1 MLSDEHFMA
10 RCLQLAQ
17 LGMRVVAPNPM
28 VGAVIVYDDQII
40 GEGYHEIYG
49 GPHAEVNAV
58 HSVKDAELLSKAT
71 IYVSLE
77 PCSHFGKTPPCADL
91 IIENRF
97 RRVVIGTRDPN
108 VQVDGRGIER
118 LEKAGIE
125 VRFGVLEK
133 ECRALNRHFYTF
145 HEKGRPFIVLK
156 WAQTP
161 NGLID
166 NDEQEVGIAWI
177 SRPETQNY
185 VHQLRASLHGIL
197 VGRQTVIKDN
207 PRLTVRTAE
216 GIDPVR
222 IVLDSQL
229 SLDKNYAV
237 FSSEGKTIVLNTL
250 KTAEEGPIHYQCID
264 AMEVDK
270 ICAAL
275 HKEGIQSVLVEGG
288 KATLQ
293 SFIDSGLWDEARI
306 ITGQHSF
313 ASGTAT
319 PQLRGTCIKAERYF
333 GDTIETYSN
342 S

>member
-17 LGMRVVAPNPM
+17 LGRRVVAPNPM
-28 VGAVIVYDDQII
+28 VGAVIVYEDQII
-40 GEGYHEIYG
+40 GEGYHAVYG
-49 GPHAEVNAV
+49 GPHAEVNAIR
-58 HSVKDAELLSKAT
+58 SVKDSALLSKAT

-91 IIENRF
+91 LIQNSF

-118 LEKAGIE
+118 LEKAGIA
-125 VRFGVLEK
+125 VRSGVMEK
-133 ECRALNRHFYTF
+133 ECRALNRHFYTY
-145 HEKGRPFIVLK
+145 HEKKRPYIVLK

-166 NDEQEVGIAWI
+166 NDVQPGGIAWI
-177 SRPETQNY
+177 SQPETQDY

-197 VGRQTVIKDN
+197 VGRKTVLKDN
-207 PRLTVRTAE
+207 PRLTVRKVE
-216 GIDPVR
+216 GINPVR

-229 SLDKNYAV
+229 RLDKNASV
-237 FSSEGKTIVLNTL
+237 FSNDGTTIVLNTV
-250 KTAEEGPIHYQCID
+250 KTEKNGSIEYRRID
-264 AMEVDK
+264 AMDVSQ
-270 ICAAL
+270 ICTAL
-275 HKEGIQSVLVEGG
+275 YEEGIQSVLVEGG

-293 SFIDSGLWDEARI
+293 SFIDAGLWDEARR
-306 ITGQHSF
+306 ITGQHNF
-313 ASGTAT
+313 TSGTAA
-319 PQLRGTCIKAERYF
+319 PQLHGTRFKTERYF
-333 GDTIETYSN
+333 GDTIETYLN